1 MTRMGPTQRPGEQMF
16 WETFLETPMQQ
27 LAQGSLLLT
36 RATKGVSASNLT
48 ETGKESIVGSFQNLA
63 RQAMLKV
70 ISIEAEKQQIHHG

>member
-1 MTRMGPTQRPGEQMF
+1 MF
-16 WETFLETPMQQ
+16 WETFLEIPMQQ